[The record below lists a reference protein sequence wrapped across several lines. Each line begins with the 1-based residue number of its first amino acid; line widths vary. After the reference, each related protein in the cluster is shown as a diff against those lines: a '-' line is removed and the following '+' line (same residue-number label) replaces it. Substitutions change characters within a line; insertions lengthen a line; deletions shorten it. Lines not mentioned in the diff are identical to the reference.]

1 MPGSNSSAW
10 DSARAAKSWAE
21 LLLWGVSLACG
32 RGLWYHAFIRSR
44 DFYVE
49 EISARR
55 MNPCG

>member
-1 MPGSNSSAW
+1 MVHTPKLTHIQTIMPGS
-10 DSARAAKSWAE
+10 
-21 LLLWGVSLACG
+21 LLRGVSLACG